1 MTTDAPT
8 DAPIDD
14 PIPFSL
20 PGELGSAETLLPIA
34 EQLGFGGLA
43 GFAAGY
49 AAKKLG
55 KLVAIALGL
64 LFIALQ
70 LLAFYGFVSIEWGQ
84 IQATVDPL
92 LEAESL
98 AQGWRSVLSV
108 LTYNLPF
115 AAAFAPAFVWG
126 LRRG

>member
-1 MTTDAPT
+1 MNF
-8 DAPIDD
+8 D
-14 PIPFSL
+14 PASRDLADFVPLI
-20 PGELGSAETLLPIA
+20 

-70 LLAFYGFVSIEWGQ
+70 ILAFYGFVRIEWGAV
-84 IQATVDPL
+84 QATVEPL

-98 AQGWRSVLSV
+98 SQTWRGLLRV

-115 AAAFAPAFVWG
+115 AAAFVPAFVWG